1 VSQQRRT
8 VLVTGAASGIGRA
21 AAEALAEDGWFVVA
35 ADQDERVVTI
45 ADRLGGRGTVVDVA
59 NTGEIDSWVANAPL
73 ADALVTAAGRFGA
86 RSLVDSADR
95 EWEDLL
101 AVNLLGS
108 MKALRAWARTR
119 IAAGGGGAA
128 VLIASNNAFWPGR
141 GLSAYCASKAGVLLL
156 GRCAASELGEYD
168 IRVNV
173 LAPGVTD
180 TPMIAQNL
188 ARQPSLTGH
197 IVDRTPLGRLGS
209 ARDVALAVRVLLS
222 DDASWI
228 TGQLLSADGGVT
240 LRGEPDVE
248 PESEPYTISD

>member
-1 VSQQRRT
+1 VNQRERT
-8 VLVTGAASGIGRA
+8 VLITGAASGIGRA
-21 AAEALAEDGWFVVA
+21 TAEALAEDGWFVAA
-35 ADQDERVVTI
+35 ADQDDRVVTI
-45 ADRLGGRGTVVDVA
+45 AERLGGQGTVVDVA
-59 NTGEIDSWVANAPL
+59 NTADIDSWVANAPL
-73 ADALVTAAGRFGA
+73 ADALVTAAGRL
-86 RSLVDSADR
+86 RVQPLVDSADG

-108 MKALRAWARTR
+108 MRALRAWARTR

-128 VLIASNNAFWPGR
+128 VLVASNNAFWPGR

-168 IRVNV
+168 MRVNV

-180 TPMIAQNL
+180 TPMIAHNL
-188 ARQPSLTGH
+188 ARQPSLRGD
-197 IVDRTPLGRLGS
+197 IEDRTPLRRLGS
-209 ARDVALAVRVLLS
+209 PRDVALAVRVLLS

-248 PESEPYTISD
+248 PETES

>member
-1 VSQQRRT
+1 MTQQERT
-8 VLVTGAASGIGRA
+8 VLITGAASGIGRA
-21 AAEALAEDGWFVVA
+21 TAEALAEDGWFVAA
-35 ADQDERVVTI
+35 ADQDDSVVTI
-45 ADRLGGRGTVVDVA
+45 GDRLGGSGTVVDVTSKA
-59 NTGEIDSWVANAPL
+59 DVDTWVANAPL
-73 ADALVTAAGRFGA
+73 ADALVTAAGRFGQ
-86 RSLVDSADR
+86 RLLVDSVDG
-95 EWEDLL
+95 EWEELL

-108 MKALRAWARTR
+108 MRALRAWARTR

-128 VLIASNNAFWPGR
+128 VLVASNNAFWPGR

-180 TPMIAQNL
+180 TPMIAESF
-188 ARQPSLTGH
+188 ARHPSLKRDS
-197 IVDRTPLGRLGS
+197 IDRTPLRRLGS
-209 ARDVALAVRVLLS
+209 PVDVARAVRMLLS

-240 LRGEPDVE
+240 LRGEPDGE
-248 PESEPYTISD
+248 PESGP